1 MKKIR
6 EGANPGNAGRNHP
19 ANPVQRFS
27 RYGLHALVLSS
38 AIGFCLNANAQAITG
53 GLHGTAP
60 TTAGISVVVTNPGT
74 GYTKTLGVDKN
85 GRYSV
90 DLLAPGNYEVRVEQ
104 NGTVLGDYTVTVAPN
119 VSAVVPSASA
129 AAATQ
134 TLSTITVSGQSLAS
148 TVTPID
154 VTTPTLTYNYSSQL
168 LGQLPVSQT
177 SIYDIPLLTTFSRP
191 TSIQGMGLPQVAGAG
206 PTENRY
212 YYNGFD
218 TTYDVTG
225 VGAIAFPMDAVT
237 NAQFIPSNA
246 PLEYTSTTGAI
257 TAATLRQGS
266 NTFQGGYT
274 LQFNFPTS
282 SLLNP
287 KGKDS
292 YYNNLGGTPTHYI
305 YNSANYS
312 GGDALN
318 YLWASGPIIKDKL
331 FIAATLGYESPS
343 DSTTYSGAQQTVNSA
358 REKSAFVNLTWD
370 ITRNQA
376 LDVAYYRVRDNTST
390 NTYNLAQN
398 YVPSSVFGPS
408 AWAGAIGR
416 QKLAVANYHWNIND
430 NMTLR
435 LMAGYMKYSDT
446 LSNSD
451 TDQAYAFDYNSYTG
465 VNSQVSGASGTY
477 GGYAPLN
484 YFFAKRGYKAIF
496 DWKLGDHTITLGAEK
511 YVNTYHYVPQTVQNG
526 YYQYYDNSYYCTYYP
541 GYPGYCSGLI
551 AGTTNSYI
559 PASGLYGY
567 QFYYAGGG
575 TFISNNDGYYAYDNW
590 QVTPNLVLNFGARL
604 DRMGNDA
611 ANGVDYL
618 HMNTVSPRLGLA
630 WDVHGD
636 SSLKLGANAGRYT
649 LPLPSAL
656 SYTAASAQ
664 TYYLTYFS
672 YTGINANGTPQGSQ
686 QLGSQVTYYN
696 GSVPA
701 LSAIASQR
709 IKNTYQNEFQV
720 YAQQQL
726 TPEWSLLGQ
735 ADVHILKSF
744 VDQTCNANGVIT
756 DYVQTHG
763 YPNYG
768 GLVANGG
775 CIEFNPGKSI
785 VLRDD
790 LNGNGT
796 LADITIPNSYLG
808 IPAAS
813 RKYYGLTFT
822 AEHQRTDTQPWYL
835 RLSYTWGHLYGN
847 SDGYA
852 NLTKPVGGVVNP
864 ADGNT
869 GNFTYREITA
879 GNYGNL
885 AGDVRNKLN
894 AIGVY
899 YFPRGFRLGGVFTA
913 QTGAPSSCLGTYP
926 DASNTVLTALGQTTH
941 YCNGVLTTEG
951 STWRAP
957 FFWQLDLDF
966 GYDFDMGRAGK
977 VSLDLRM
984 TNVTNRSTILSRNMV
999 YDNSTFN
1006 TTTGLPNPDP
1016 SYFAIASYQAPRA
1029 TFLTLKYTF

>member
-1 MKKIR
+1 MNTLHETMKPADFAAKNR
-6 EGANPGNAGRNHP
+6 DLHRSGR
-19 ANPVQRFS
+19 VRS
-27 RYGLHALVLSS
+27 GLCATVLAT
-38 AIGFCLNANAQAITG
+38 AIAVCFNANAQAITG

-60 TTAGISVVVTNPGT
+60 STGGTTVVVTNPAT
-74 GYTKTLGVDKN
+74 GYARTLVVNKD
-85 GRYSV
+85 GRYGV
-90 DLLAPGNYEVRVEQ
+90 DLLAPGNYEVRIEQ
-104 NGTVLGDYTVTVAPN
+104 NGQTLSDYTVTVSPN
-119 VSAVVPSASA
+119 VSAVVPSVSTA
-129 AAATQ
+129 AVAPQ
-134 TLSTITVSGQSLAS
+134 TLGTVTVTAQSLA
-148 TVTPID
+148 TVVTPID
-154 VTTPTLTYNYSSQL
+154 VTTPTLSYVYSSQL
-168 LGQLPVSQT
+168 LSRLPVSQT

-191 TSIQGMGLPQVAGAG
+191 TSIQGLDLPQVSGAG

-225 VGAIAFPMDAVT
+225 VGAIAFPLDSVT
-237 NAQFIPSNA
+237 NTEFIPSNA

-274 LQFNFPTS
+274 LQFTFPTS

-292 YYNNLGGTPTHYI
+292 YYNNLGGVPTHYL
-305 YNSANYS
+305 YNSANYH
-312 GGDALN
+312 GADALN

-331 FIAATLGYESPS
+331 FFAATLGYESPS
-343 DSTTYSGAQQTVNSA
+343 ANTTYTGSQQTVNSA

-370 ITRNQA
+370 ITQNQA
-376 LDVAYYRVRDNTST
+376 LDVAYYRVRDNNST
-390 NTYNLAQN
+390 NISNLAQN
-398 YVPSSVFGPS
+398 YVPSSVYGSP
-408 AWAGAIGR
+408 AWSGIIGR

-435 LMAGYMKYSDT
+435 LMAGYMKFGDTGSDE
-446 LSNSD
+446 NV
-451 TDQAYAFDYNSYTG
+451 DQAYAFDYNLGTG
-465 VNSQVSGASGTY
+465 VNSQISGGASG
-477 GGYAPLN
+477 YAPYD
-484 YFFAKRGYKAIF
+484 YFFAKRGYKGIF
-496 DWKLGDHTITLGAEK
+496 NWKLGDHTITVGAEK
-511 YVNTYHYVPQTVQNG
+511 YTNTYHYVPETVPNG
-526 YYQYYDNSYYCTYYP
+526 YYQYYDYSAYNCYYC
-541 GYPGYCSGLI
+541 GGFISGT
-551 AGTTNSYI
+551 GDGYI
-559 PASGLYGY
+559 PSTGLYGY
-567 QFYYAGGG
+567 KYFYAGGG
-575 TFISNNDGYYAYDNW
+575 TFVSNNDGYYAYDNW
-590 QVTPNLVLNFGARL
+590 QATPNLILTFGARL
-604 DRMGNDA
+604 DRMANNA

-618 HMNTVSPRLGLA
+618 HMDTVSPRLGLS
-630 WDVHGD
+630 WDVHGN
-636 SSLKLGANAGRYT
+636 SSLKIGANAGRYT
-649 LPLPSAL
+649 LPLPSGL
-656 SYTAASAQ
+656 GYYAAAAVTSNLA
-664 TYYLTYFS
+664 YFS
-672 YTGINANGTPQGSQ
+672 YTGINANGTPQNPQ
-686 QLGSQVTYYN
+686 QLGNVIVYAN

-701 LSAIASQR
+701 LSAVASQG
-709 IKNTYQNEFQV
+709 IKNTYQDEFQV

-726 TPEWSLLGQ
+726 TPAWSLLGQ
-735 ADVHILKSF
+735 ADAHILKSF

-768 GLVANGG
+768 GLTANGG
-775 CIEFNPGKSI
+775 CIEFNPGRAV

-796 LADITIPNSYLG
+796 LSNITIPNSYLG

-822 AEHQRTDTQPWYL
+822 AAHEHTDTQPWDL
-835 RLSYTWGHLYGN
+835 RVSYTWGHLYGN

-852 NLTKPVGGVVNP
+852 NLTKPVAGIVNP

-885 AGDVRNKLN
+885 AGDVRNKFN
-894 AIGVY
+894 AYGVY
-899 YFPRGFRLGGVFTA
+899 YFPRGFRLGGIFTA
-913 QTGAPSSCLGTYP
+913 QTGAPESCLGTYP
-926 DASNTVLTALGQTTH
+926 DASNTVLTVLGATTH

-966 GYDFDMGRAGK
+966 GYDLDLGRAGNL
-977 VSLDLRM
+977 SLDLRM
-984 TNVTNRSTILSRNMV
+984 TNVTNRSSVLSRNMV
-999 YDNSTFN
+999 VDTNTFN

-1016 SYFAIASYQAPRA
+1016 SYFAISAYQAPRT